1 MKKKS
6 INKQNTTAK
15 KEESVLIT
23 KESVSAV
30 CALFSL
36 LILLILFTDSL
47 IFGEI
52 GRLTQDFF
60 LGVFGYFA
68 YPVFIGALCSSFAI
82 FFDKRLVK
90 NRLAFFT
97 LNVAVVTLALVLQ
110 TLLTYSWQ
118 MEDYAKACFVAG
130 ESLASATILGWL
142 GGVIISFAVSALGKI
157 GTLIVL
163 SLFCLLSV
171 YVTALA
177 WGKKSFTIRKKSAK
191 ENGKELPVN
200 ESEANSGLIQT
211 AETFPEQPEQ
221 SVYPPMQRESFS
233 GSAYSYAPKPSV
245 IINEN
250 DYYGERSQPVGNGF
264 SPFSGY
270 QQPRQAQTVTNE
282 STEIPTDDVGR
293 RNFLFNNSPA
303 EIYQKN
309 LIFDRNSSVNNR
321 VPADP
326 NQQSY
331 KAAPSQDTELKNGFS
346 SYTSAYENSLNEQSE
361 PQKIYQSETR
371 GVVSEPSYTRPTE
384 ERESYLNVER
394 ETPTPRFTESYP
406 QTDRSSSF
414 GLNVPSD
421 RDKVEIT
428 DRTDRFTRESE
439 NSLETPRAEQV
450 EEPKIS
456 DRDDYRRHEYMDY
469 FSLSN
474 PNIFGEGGLDSER
487 GMGLDATRSS
497 RDFSERVSR
506 DESVVSDRFS
516 SANEVSSFSGDREFE
531 RDRTAPVEEK
541 TDALN
546 IFDEDETEI
555 VEPKEQ
561 IQPERRIGFS
571 DRAINRN
578 LQSVNFQREKVET
591 PKQVVETPAEVVE
604 PVKKPR
610 IYRPYVPAPLHY
622 FDCTDIIPDADPNE
636 IEEMKSA
643 ILRVYERVGFT
654 EISIAS
660 VSFGPSLTRYNLVA
674 APHII
679 PTRLATKDIE
689 SAMAMALR
697 DKKVNVYLNYE
708 EGVVSVEV
716 PNKQRQTVQLGCMLT
731 GSEYTDAKPTSLV
744 FSIGKDVVNKKLYG
758 DICKMVHLLV
768 AGSTGS
774 GKSVFLNTLI
784 VSLINRYSPEQLRLI
799 LIDPK
804 KTEFVIYNNLPHLMI
819 NEIITDPRKAIQ
831 SLNWAVGEMNRRYEL
846 FSKMSK
852 EGKHVVNLDE
862 YNAAVAS
869 QEEKLPKIVIVVDEL
884 ADLMLA
890 SKKEVEE
897 RIQNITQ
904 KSRAAG
910 IHMIIATQRPSTDVI
925 TGVIKANLAT
935 RIAFM
940 VASDVDSRVI
950 LDASGAQKLLGYGDM
965 LYGTVGREPTRAQCA
980 FISSGDCQKIVDF
993 IKQNN
998 EAYFDDDATTYIN
1011 NSGAHAPV
1019 GDEDAGEALVEEVYI
1034 EALKVVILSNS
1045 ASISMIQRKCSVGYN
1060 KAGKIIEWMEDMGYI
1075 SPYDGAKAR
1084 KVLISKEEYEELY
1097 GEI

>member
-6 INKQNTTAK
+6 INKQDKIAK

-30 CALFSL
+30 CILFSL

-68 YPVFIGALCSSFAI
+68 YPVFIGAICFSFSV
-82 FFDKRLVK
+82 FLDKRLVK
-90 NRLAFFT
+90 NRLGFFT
-97 LNVAVVTLALVLQ
+97 LNLAVISFALVLQ
-110 TLLTYSWQ
+110 IVFTYSWK
-118 MEDYAKACFVAG
+118 MENYATACFVAG
-130 ESLASATILGWL
+130 ETLASSTILGWL
-142 GGVIISFAVSALGKI
+142 GGVIISSVISTLGKI
-157 GTLIVL
+157 GALIVF
-163 SLFCLLSV
+163 SLLCLISV

-177 WGKKSFTIRKKSAK
+177 WGKKSFTIRKNPKKANS
-191 ENGKELPVN
+191 KELTKTENDSVPENTGTVDFV
-200 ESEANSGLIQT
+200 S
-211 AETFPEQPEQ
+211 EQPEQ

-250 DYYGERSQPVGNGF
+250 DYYAEKPVGNGF
-264 SPFSGY
+264 SPFNSY
-270 QQPRQAQTVTNE
+270 QQPRQAQTVTNAT
-282 STEIPTDDVGR
+282 TEIPTDEEGR
-293 RNFLFNNSPA
+293 RNFLLNNSPA

-309 LIFDRNSSVNNR
+309 LIFDRNSSVNKR
-321 VPADP
+321 APADP

-331 KAAPSQDTELKNGFS
+331 KVAPTQNTDIQNGFS
-346 SYTSAYENSLNEQSE
+346 SYTSSYEDSLNEQTP

-371 GVVSEPSYTRPTE
+371 GVESVPTYNNRSE

-394 ETPTPRFTESYP
+394 EIPAPRFTENYP
-406 QTDRSSSF
+406 QNDRASGF
-414 GLNVPSD
+414 GLNLSND
-421 RDKVEIT
+421 RDRVDVT

-439 NSLETPRAEQV
+439 NRLETPSINPN
-450 EEPKIS
+450 EES
-456 DRDDYRRHEYMDY
+456 NSTDNGYRRHEYMDY

-474 PNIFGEGGLDSER
+474 PSIFGDERLDDHR
-487 GMGLDATRSS
+487 GASLDTSRTS
-497 RDFSERVSR
+497 RDFSENISR
-506 DESVVSDRFS
+506 DESIASERFTTS
-516 SANEVSSFSGDREFE
+516 EVSSFGGNRGFE
-531 RDRTAPVEEK
+531 SDRTARFEEER

-546 IFDEDETEI
+546 IFDEEESA
-555 VEPKEQ
+555 EPTIQEP
-561 IQPERRIGFS
+561 IQPERKIGFN
-571 DRAINRN
+571 DRATTRN
-578 LQSVNFQREKVET
+578 LESISFQREKVEP
-591 PKQVVETPAEVVE
+591 PKQTVEPASVEKVE

-622 FDCTDIIPDADPNE
+622 FDCTDIIPDADPTE
-636 IEEMKSA
+636 VEETKIA
-643 ILRVYERVGFT
+643 ILKVYERVGFT
-654 EISIAS
+654 DISISS

-674 APHII
+674 SPHII

-716 PNKQRQTVQLGCMLT
+716 PNKQRQTVQLGCMLS

-744 FSIGKDVVNKKLYG
+744 FSIGKDVVNKKMYG

-819 NEIITDPRKAIQ
+819 DEIITDPRKAIQ

-846 FSKMSK
+846 FAKMSK

-862 YNAAVAS
+862 YNAAVSS

-980 FISSGDCQKIVDF
+980 FISSGDCQKIVNF
-993 IKQNN
+993 IKENN
-998 EAYFDDDATTYIN
+998 EAYFDDEATTFIN
-1011 NSGAHAPV
+1011 NSGHAPV
-1019 GDEDAGEALVEEVYI
+1019 GDEETGEAIVEEVYI
-1034 EALKVVILSNS
+1034 EALKFVILSNS

-1060 KAGKIIEWMEDMGYI
+1060 KAGKIVEWMEDMGYI

-1084 KVLISKEEYEELY
+1084 KVLISKEEFEGLY

>member
-1 MKKKS
+1 MK
-6 INKQNTTAK
+6 NKNKNGQNKTAK
-15 KEESVLIT
+15 KQESALIT

-68 YPVFIGALCSSFAI
+68 YPFFVGVFCFSMASFM
-82 FFDKRLVK
+82 DKRLVK
-90 NRLAFFT
+90 NRLTFFVVS
-97 LNVAVVTLALVLQ
+97 VAVLALSLVLQ
-110 TLLTYSWQ
+110 TALTYSWPI
-118 MEDYAKACFVAG
+118 EDYANDCFIAG
-130 ESLASATILGWL
+130 ESFADTTILGWF
-142 GGVIISFAVSALGKI
+142 GGVVISAVCSTIGKVGALI
-157 GTLIVL
+157 AFSLLALI
-163 SLFCLLSV
+163 SV
-171 YVTALA
+171 YLTSVAFGNKPIIA
-177 WGKKSFTIRKKSAK
+177 RKKTKKAK
-191 ENGKELPVN
+191 FEKEATTD
-200 ESEANSGLIQT
+200 ESVKVEVDVQT
-211 AETFPEQPEQ
+211 TPATDMQPQ
-221 SVYPPMQRESFS
+221 QNVYPPMQRESFA
-233 GSAYSYAPKPSV
+233 GSSYSYAPKPSV

-250 DYYGERSQPVGNGF
+250 DYYGERTQHVGPGF
-264 SPFSGY
+264 SPFDGY
-270 QQPRQAQTVTNE
+270 QQPRQAVTNE
-282 STEIPTDDVGR
+282 VGEVPTDSEGR
-293 RNFLFNNSPA
+293 RNFLFNTTPS

-309 LIFDRNSSVNNR
+309 LIFDRNSSVNKR
-321 VPADP
+321 APADP
-326 NQQSY
+326 NQQNYQVLPAQNSENQ
-331 KAAPSQDTELKNGFS
+331 SGFS
-346 SYTSAYENSLNEQSE
+346 SYTRSYEESLNEQPE
-361 PQKIYQSETR
+361 PKKIYNDR
-371 GVVSEPSYTRPTE
+371 ADINEPVYRPVE
-384 ERESYLNVER
+384 EPKSYLNVER
-394 ETPTPRFTESYP
+394 ETPVARFTENYS
-406 QTDRSSSF
+406 QRDRGMDF
-414 GLNVPSD
+414 GLNISSD
-421 RDKVEIT
+421 RD
-428 DRTDRFTRESE
+428 RTELFTRDSE
-439 NSLETPRAEQV
+439 KTI
-450 EEPKIS
+450 EEPKIEPIQPS
-456 DRDDYRRHEYMDY
+456 NDVTRETTRRHEYMDY

-474 PNIFGEGGLDSER
+474 PNILGGDSDRGASLDQ
-487 GMGLDATRSS
+487 TRSS

-506 DESVVSDRFS
+506 DESVISNPFTSRD
-516 SANEVSSFSGDREFE
+516 EVSSFGGSRMDESDRNL
-531 RDRTAPVEEK
+531 PVEEK

-546 IFDEDETEI
+546 IFDDNESETTE
-555 VEPKEQ
+555 VRTEKE
-561 IQPERRIGFS
+561 PERRIGFG
-571 DRAINRN
+571 DRAMSRN
-578 LQSVNFQREKVET
+578 LESVRFKREQHET
-591 PKQVVETPAEVVE
+591 PKVVETAPAEPAQ

-636 IEEMKSA
+636 IEEMKAA

-654 EISIAS
+654 EVSIAS

-689 SAMAMALR
+689 AAMAMALR
-697 DKKVNVYLNYE
+697 HKKVNVYLNYE
-708 EGVVSVEV
+708 EGVISIEV
-716 PNKQRQTVQLGCMLT
+716 PNRNRQTVQLGCMLT
-731 GSEYTDAKPTSLV
+731 GSEYTDAKPTSLT

-862 YNAAVAS
+862 YNAAVP

-980 FISSGDCQKIVDF
+980 FISSGDCQKIVNF
-993 IKQNN
+993 IKENN
-998 EAYFDDDATTYIN
+998 EAYFDDEATTFIN
-1011 NSGAHAPV
+1011 NSGHAPV
-1019 GDEDAGEALVEEVYI
+1019 GDEETGEAIVEEVYI
-1034 EALKVVILSNS
+1034 EALKYVILSNS

-1060 KAGKIIEWMEDMGYI
+1060 KAGKIVEWMEDMGYI

-1084 KVLISKEEYEELY
+1084 KVLISKEEFEGLY

>member
-1 MKKKS
+1 MKIKTK
-6 INKQNTTAK
+6 NGRRRRAQ

-23 KESVSAV
+23 KESFSAV
-30 CALFSL
+30 CVLFSF

-52 GRLTQDFF
+52 GRITHDFF
-60 LGVFGYFA
+60 LGAFGYFA
-68 YPVFIGALCSSFAI
+68 YPIFLSLLAFATAA
-82 FFDKRLVK
+82 FFDKRLIK
-90 NRLAFFT
+90 KRLAFFSAS
-97 LNVAVVTLALVLQ
+97 VAVISLALVLQ
-110 TLLTYSWQ
+110 TALTYSWP
-118 MEDYAKACFVAG
+118 MDNYASACFKAG
-130 ESLASATILGWL
+130 ESFATSTILGWV
-142 GGVIISFAVSALGKI
+142 GGTLIFAVSSMLGKI
-157 GTLIVL
+157 GALIAFSLV
-163 SLFCLLSV
+163 SLFTVYITAILSGNK
-171 YVTALA
+171 TLRIRKNA
-177 WGKKSFTIRKKSAK
+177 KKSKDENTVNTIKGEET
-191 ENGKELPVN
+191 EN
-200 ESEANSGLIQT
+200 EAERMNT
-211 AETFPEQPEQ
+211 Q
-221 SVYPPMQRESFS
+221 SSQNAQENFYPPMQRESFS
-233 GSAYSYAPKPSV
+233 GSSYSYAQRPSV

-250 DYYGERSQPVGNGF
+250 DYYSGQNAQNFGKGF
-264 SPFSGY
+264 SPFDGY

-282 STEIPTDDVGR
+282 EAGVPTDAEGR
-293 RNFLFNNSPA
+293 RNFLFNNTPA

-309 LIFDRNSSVNNR
+309 LIFDRNSSVNKR
-321 VPADP
+321 APADP

-331 KAAPSQDTELKNGFS
+331 KVEPTQTTELKTGFS
-346 SYTSAYENSLNEQSE
+346 SYTNVYENGLNEQT
-361 PQKIYQSETR
+361 QLKKIYQSESR
-371 GVVSEPSYTRPTE
+371 EVSNEPVYNRND
-384 ERESYLNVER
+384 RESESFLNVER
-394 ETPTPRFTESYP
+394 ETITPRLQETLS
-406 QTDRSSSF
+406 Q
-414 GLNVPSD
+414 N
-421 RDKVEIT
+421 
-428 DRTDRFTRESE
+428 DRTDRLDLNISRESARTDIFAR
-439 NSLETPRAEQV
+439 ETERSFDEKVDRV
-450 EEPKIS
+450 EESSLK
-456 DRDDYRRHEYMDY
+456 DEGGYRRHEYMDY

-474 PNIFGEGGLDSER
+474 PNIFGNDRTESER
-487 GMGLDATRSS
+487 AATTNLEQDRTT
-497 RDFSERVSR
+497 RDFPERAVRDENIISNRFTSR
-506 DESVVSDRFS
+506 DEVSSLDLNSDRRNGGLLS
-516 SANEVSSFSGDREFE
+516 LD
-531 RDRTAPVEEK
+531 EK
-541 TDALN
+541 STDSLN
-546 IFDEDETEI
+546 IFDDDEPEITE
-555 VEPKEQ
+555 VKTEKE
-561 IQPERRIGFS
+561 PERSIGFR
-571 DRAINRN
+571 DRTISRN
-578 LQSVNFQREKVET
+578 LESVTFKSEQREAPKQAVET
-591 PKQVVETPAEVVE
+591 VE

-622 FDCTDIIPDADPNE
+622 FDCTEIIPDADPNE

-654 EISIAS
+654 EVSISS

-689 SAMAMALR
+689 AAMAMALR
-697 DKKVNVYLNYE
+697 HKKVNVYLNYE
-708 EGVVSVEV
+708 EGVVSIEV

-731 GSEYTDAKPTSLV
+731 GSEYTDAKPTSLT
-744 FSIGKDVVNKKLYG
+744 FSIGKDIVNKKMYG

-784 VSLINRYSPEQLRLI
+784 VSLINKYSPEQLRLI

-862 YNAAVAS
+862 YNAAVP

-980 FISSGDCQKIVDF
+980 FISSADCQKIVNF
-993 IKQNN
+993 IKENN
-998 EAYFDDDATTYIN
+998 EAYYDDEATQFISN
-1011 NSGAHAPV
+1011 NGHAPA
-1019 GDEDAGEALVEEVYI
+1019 GDEETGEAIVEEVYI
-1034 EALKVVILSNS
+1034 EALKHVILSNS

-1060 KAGKIIEWMEDMGYI
+1060 KAGKIVEWMEDMGYI

-1084 KVLISKEEYEELY
+1084 KVLISKEEFESLY

>member
-1 MKKKS
+1 MK
-6 INKQNTTAK
+6 NKNKNGQNKTAK
-15 KEESVLIT
+15 KQESALIT

-52 GRLTQDFF
+52 GRVTQDFF
-60 LGVFGYFA
+60 LGAFGYFA
-68 YPVFIGALCSSFAI
+68 YPVFLGAFYLSMALFM
-82 FFDKRLVK
+82 DKRFVK
-90 NRLAFFT
+90 NRLAFFVAS
-97 LNVAVVTLALVLQ
+97 VAVLALALVLQ
-110 TLLTYSWQ
+110 TALTYSWPI
-118 MEDYAKACFVAG
+118 EDYANACFIAG
-130 ESLASATILGWL
+130 ESFASATILGWL
-142 GGVIISFAVSALGKI
+142 GGVVISAVCATIGKVGALI
-157 GTLIVL
+157 AFSLLALI
-163 SLFCLLSV
+163 SV
-171 YVTALA
+171 YLTSVAFGSKPIIA
-177 WGKKSFTIRKKSAK
+177 RKKTEKSKLEK
-191 ENGKELPVN
+191 ESSTDKTVKAEVDV
-200 ESEANSGLIQT
+200 QT
-211 AETFPEQPEQ
+211 TPAPDAQPQ
-221 SVYPPMQRESFS
+221 QNAYPPMQRESFA
-233 GSAYSYAPKPSV
+233 GSSYSYAPKPSV

-250 DYYGERSQPVGNGF
+250 DYYGERKQPVGPGF
-264 SPFSGY
+264 SPFDGY
-270 QQPRQAQTVTNE
+270 QQPRQAVTNE
-282 STEIPTDDVGR
+282 VCEVPTDSEGR
-293 RNFLFNNSPA
+293 RNFLFNTTPS

-309 LIFDRNSSVNNR
+309 LIFDRNSSVNKR
-321 VPADP
+321 APADP

-331 KAAPSQDTELKNGFS
+331 QVLPAQNTENQNGFS
-346 SYTSAYENSLNEQSE
+346 SYTRAYEESLNEQPE
-361 PQKIYQSETR
+361 PKKIYNDR
-371 GVVSEPSYTRPTE
+371 ADINEPVYRPVE
-384 ERESYLNVER
+384 EPKSYLNVER
-394 ETPTPRFTESYP
+394 PVARFTENYS
-406 QTDRSSSF
+406 QRDRDTDF
-414 GLNVPSD
+414 GLNVSSD
-421 RDKVEIT
+421 RD
-428 DRTDRFTRESE
+428 RTELFTRDSE
-439 NSLETPRAEQV
+439 KTF
-450 EEPKIS
+450 EEPKTEPIQPS
-456 DRDDYRRHEYMDY
+456 NDVAKETTRRHEYMDY

-474 PNIFGEGGLDSER
+474 PNIFGGDSDRGASLDQ
-487 GMGLDATRSS
+487 TRSS

-506 DESVVSDRFS
+506 DESVISTPFTSRD
-516 SANEVSSFSGDREFE
+516 EVSSFGASRMDESDRNL
-531 RDRTAPVEEK
+531 PVEEK

-546 IFDEDETEI
+546 IFDEEET
-555 VEPKEQ
+555 
-561 IQPERRIGFS
+561 QPTETQKPIHTERRIGFS
-571 DRAINRN
+571 DRGTTRN
-578 LQSVNFQREKVET
+578 LESVTFQRETHKQAVES
-591 PKQVVETPAEVVE
+591 TPAESAE

-636 IEEMKSA
+636 IEEMKAA

-697 DKKVNVYLNYE
+697 DKKVNVYLNYN

-716 PNKQRQTVQLGCMLT
+716 PNKNRQTVHLGCMLS

-758 DICKMVHLLV
+758 DVSKMVHLLV

-862 YNAAVAS
+862 YNAAVP

-980 FISSGDCQKIVDF
+980 FISSGDCQKIVNF
-993 IKQNN
+993 IKENN
-998 EAYFDDDATTYIN
+998 EAYFDDEATTFIN
-1011 NSGAHAPV
+1011 NSGHAPV
-1019 GDEDAGEALVEEVYI
+1019 GDEETGEAIVEEVYI
-1034 EALKVVILSNS
+1034 EALKFVILSNS

-1060 KAGKIIEWMEDMGYI
+1060 KAGKIVEWMEDMGYI

-1084 KVLISKEEYEELY
+1084 KVLISKEEFEELY